1 MKKVFTLC
9 MALLA
14 LSSMPAMAQDDNEE
28 IDNTFQF
35 YHAEINGNDTTWT
48 QLHDGDVYTANVAEE
63 DDFGFAQIMSGLYV
77 RNISSDDATA
87 RVHMT
92 IQDLPSGQIQFC
104 MLGQCNM
111 YNKIGEDNAKG
122 GIIPA
127 GNYDDMLL
135 EWTDI
140 TSHGTAT
147 ITLQV
152 NPAVGRTV
160 GFKTNYFDTGVGP
173 KITVNFVYADPT
185 GINSVNADSKNT
197 GKVSA
202 IYNLRGEQLSQLQKG
217 VNIVRYADGTT
228 KKIIE

>member
-35 YHAEINGNDTTWT
+35 YHATINGTDTTWT
-48 QLHDGDVYTANVAEE
+48 QLHDGDTYTTNAAGYDEFDVFNIA
-63 DDFGFAQIMSGLYV
+63 SGLYL
-77 RNISSDDATA
+77 RNTSNEDATA

-92 IQDLPSGQIQFC
+92 INNLPTGQIQFC
-104 MLGQCNM
+104 MLGECQM
-111 YNKIGEDNAKG
+111 YSVLGTDNTKG
-122 GIIPA
+122 GTISA
-127 GNYDDMLL
+127 GKNYDMRL
-135 EWTDI
+135 EWVPE
-140 TSHGTAT
+140 SYGTAT
-147 ITLQV
+147 ITLQA
-152 NPAVGRTV
+152 NPAVGRQT
-160 GFKTNYFDTGVGP
+160 GMFNTSYFDTGVGP

-217 VNIVRYADGTT
+217 VNIVRYADGTA
-228 KKIIE
+228 KKIIK

>member
-127 GNYDDMLL
+127 GNNDDMLL

-152 NPAVGRTV
+152 NPAVGRTEDSRQTISIQV
-160 GFKTNYFDTGVGP
+160 LDLRLPSTLSM
-173 KITVNFVYADPT
+173 PT
-185 GINSVNADSKNT
+185 RLVSTQSMPTARTPVRFQPSTISVASSSLNCRR
-197 GKVSA
+197 V
-202 IYNLRGEQLSQLQKG
+202 
-217 VNIVRYADGTT
+217 
-228 KKIIE
+228 